1 MACPRTQE
9 VPQPPGTQ
17 DDSQIGGGRSR
28 VDRRETASEARISL
42 YREHGGGPGRK
53 VPARPNR
60 ARSVADGRR
69 YVDAMLDFELYST
82 HLHEPMRATVYDATA
97 ESHR

>member
-17 DDSQIGGGRSR
+17 DDSQWKADGQGSTEGRRRQRRVPPFTASMAAVPDARSR
-28 VDRRETASEARISL
+28 LALT
-42 YREHGGGPGRK
+42 
-53 VPARPNR
+53 
-60 ARSVADGRR
+60 ARSVADARR

-82 HLHEPMRATVYDATA
+82 HLHEPMRATVHDATA